1 MRTRVKICCIA
12 DAAEARL
19 AIELGADAIG
29 LVGPMP
35 SGPGVITLPQAA
47 AIAGAAPPPIARFLL
62 SSSQTAEALTEDVRN
77 TGVDTLQIVRHV
89 DPAVLEACRRALP
102 AVRLVQVIHVE
113 DDACLDLLAGYEA
126 HCDAFLLDS
135 GRPGASSV
143 ELGGTGRVHDWQISA
158 RIASKTRRPVFLA
171 GGLKAG
177 NVGQALRQVR
187 PYGIDLCSS
196 VRTGDRLDP
205 AKLAAFMDAVRAA
218 ERTF

>member
-12 DAAEARL
+12 DPAEARL
-19 AIELGADAIG
+19 AVRLGADAVG

-47 AIAGAAPPPIARFLL
+47 AIAAAAPPPVARFLL
-62 SSSQTAEALTEDVRN
+62 SSSQSAEALTDEVRC

-89 DPAVLEACRRALP
+89 DPAVLETLRRTLP

-113 DDACLDLLAGYEA
+113 DDACLDLLAGYEV

-135 GRPGASSV
+135 GKPGASTE
-143 ELGGTGRVHDWQISA
+143 ELGGTGRVHDWEISA
-158 RIASKTRRPVFLA
+158 RIVSDTDRPVFLA
-171 GGLKAG
+171 GGLNAG
-177 NVGQALRQVR
+177 NVGEALRLVR

-196 VRTGDRLDP
+196 VRTADRLDP

>member
-12 DAAEARL
+12 DPAEARL
-19 AIELGADAIG
+19 AIEHGADAIG

-47 AIAGAAPPPIARFLL
+47 AIAETAPPPVSRFLL
-62 SSSQTAEALTEDVRN
+62 SSSDTAEALTDDVRR

-89 DPAVLEACRRALP
+89 DPAVLEACRRTLP
-102 AVRLVQVIHVE
+102 GVRLVQVIHVE
-113 DDACLDLLAGYEA
+113 DDACLDLLTGYEA

-135 GRPGASSV
+135 GKPSASTE
-143 ELGGTGRVHDWQISA
+143 ELGGTGRVHDWEISA
-158 RIASKTRRPVFLA
+158 RIVAGTDRPVFLA

-177 NVGQALRQVR
+177 NVGEALRQVR

-196 VRTGDRLDP
+196 VRTRDRLDP

>member
-12 DAAEARL
+12 DPAEARL
-19 AIELGADAIG
+19 AIEHGADAIG

-47 AIAGAAPPPIARFLL
+47 VIAETAPPPVSRFLL
-62 SSSQTAEALTEDVRN
+62 SSSETADALTDDVRRA
-77 TGVDTLQIVRHV
+77 GVDTLQVVRHV

-102 AVRLVQVIHVE
+102 GVRLVQVIHVE
-113 DDACLDLLAGYEA
+113 GDACLDLLAGYEA

-135 GRPGASSV
+135 GKPGASTE
-143 ELGGTGRVHDWQISA
+143 ELGGTGRVHNWEISA
-158 RIASKTRRPVFLA
+158 RIVSRTDRPVFLA
-171 GGLKAG
+171 GGLKAA
-177 NVGQALRQVR
+177 NVGEALRRVR

-196 VRTGDRLDP
+196 VRTGDRLDS

-218 ERTF
+218 ERTL